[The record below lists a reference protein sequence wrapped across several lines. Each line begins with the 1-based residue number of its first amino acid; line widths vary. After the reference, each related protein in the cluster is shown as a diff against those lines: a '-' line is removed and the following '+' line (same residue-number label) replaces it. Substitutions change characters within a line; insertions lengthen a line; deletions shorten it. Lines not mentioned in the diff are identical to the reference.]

1 MQDVIEHLVV
11 RYEPIPG
18 GGAESADPEAI
29 RTSIVNVQIVE
40 IVYVRAL
47 ADIPKITDLL
57 LNMLVPD
64 SLRNISIKFRECTP
78 DDVHRGLRDPSSS
91 TLLQQNII
99 RLSPKC
105 VIFHADTFGNGHR
118 MSITAARSAADV
130 LEQSFPELYRKGI
143 AKTVLPKGERKFLKY
158 CLDCP

>member
-29 RTSIVNVQIVE
+29 RTSLVNVQIVE

-78 DDVHRGLRDPSSS
+78 DDVHRGLRDLRS
-91 TLLQQNII
+91 QQF
-99 RLSPKC
+99 K
-105 VIFHADTFGNGHR
+105 T
-118 MSITAARSAADV
+118 TA
-130 LEQSFPELYRKGI
+130 
-143 AKTVLPKGERKFLKY
+143 TKY
-158 CLDCP
+158 NTPVSQVCDIPCRHLR